1 LKLKEANISNLFAG
15 ETIKLGKLKS
25 STSVN
30 QFIVVVILDTKTAL
44 ALLAILSSNYLKQAQ
59 FNAVDYQ
66 IDKSGPGGI

>member
-1 LKLKEANISNLFAG
+1 
-15 ETIKLGKLKS
+15 
-25 STSVN
+25 
-30 QFIVVVILDTKTAL
+30 LDTKTAL

>member
-59 FNAVDYQ
+59 FNAAVL
-66 IDKSGPGGI
+66 